1 MSMPRSKETIGMLFG
16 ILGYLSFSI
25 LDATQKTLILYHS
38 VFQLLLVKYFF
49 VLFLSLIESKRKN
62 NFSFYKSKNIKLQI
76 LRSFLSVIES
86 GCFVLSFKYL
96 SLADAHSIGSL
107 SPVIVVALSAIILK
121 EKVSPKIWVA
131 IFIGFIGVLIILRPT
146 SSIFDPKAL
155 LPLVAAFM
163 LGLYQVVTKKVSE
176 DDTNETSLFYTSI
189 IGLIIMT
196 LLATN
201 FWTPIES
208 SSYVMFLAIGIFFS
222 LGLYLQIIALSKAR
236 ASILQPFHYTLIF
249 WAIIFGYIFYNDVPD
264 MFTIVGAII
273 ITASGIFVL
282 NHSSKLIRIS

>member
-1 MSMPRSKETIGMLFG
+1 MHLFKSKASIGMLFG
-16 ILGYLSFSI
+16 IFAYLSFSI
-25 LDATQKTLILYHS
+25 LDTIQKTLIIHHS
-38 VFQLLLVKYFF
+38 IFQLLLVKYFF
-49 VLFLSLIESKRKN
+49 VLFLALFESKRKN
-62 NFSFYKSKNIKLQI
+62 NQFFYKSKDIKLQI
-76 LRSFLSVIES
+76 FRSLLSVIES

-107 SPVIVVALSAIILK
+107 APVIVVALSAIILK
-121 EKVSPKIWVA
+121 EKVSPKTWVA

-146 SSIFDPKAL
+146 SSIFDTKAL

-163 LGLYQVVTKKVSE
+163 LGLYQIVTKKVSE
-176 DDTNETSLFYTSI
+176 NDSNETSLFYTSI
-189 IGLIIMT
+189 IGMIIMT

-201 FWTPIES
+201 FWSPVDS
-208 SSYVMFLAIGIFFS
+208 SSYIMFLAIGVFFS

-264 MFTIVGAII
+264 MFTIIGALV
-273 ITASGIFVL
+273 ITCSGIFVL
-282 NHSSKLIRIS
+282 NQSSKK